1 LSATDLTSENC
12 RRPTSASIATCVAL
26 LPVCTIAELIADFL
40 HPYHIPLMSK
50 VVDLWHDQPD
60 VTISV
65 MRFLCECCHHTKS
78 NRVYFDQSSSN
89 GILLFWVI
97 YDVVCAYG
105 RQFIVGES
113 NANLHGAWRVQ
124 DSYKGM
130 STRRQLLC
138 LLWSILLIY
147 NDPALEN
154 SFKMALQMTLG
165 ILWTHWDSLS
175 QSFQDC
181 QGGLWIWL
189 SLTVNRVTQCFVSCV
204 PIPLTTSLHFSLRSM
219 ERQARV
225 GRVSISSTSIQKA
238 CLKKNLQIS
247 ML

>member
-1 LSATDLTSENC
+1 ML
-12 RRPTSASIATCVAL
+12 
-26 LPVCTIAELIADFL
+26 
-40 HPYHIPLMSK
+40 
-50 VVDLWHDQPD
+50 Q
-60 VTISV
+60 
-65 MRFLCECCHHTKS
+65 CHHTKS
-78 NRVYFDQSSSN
+78 NRDYFDQSSQN

-165 ILWTHWDSLS
+165 ILLPHWDSLS
-175 QSFQDC
+175 Q
-181 QGGLWIWL
+181 IIPRL
-189 SLTVNRVTQCFVSCV
+189 SGQALNTTVNPVTQCFVSCV
-204 PIPLTTSLHFSLRSM
+204 PIPLTTSLRFPLRSM

-238 CLKKNLQIS
+238 CLKIIS
-247 ML
+247 KSACYSVGRSDTNEGRTLKESHTYEKHPTKMQQASHKQATNNILSHFYQLI